1 MNPRRCSCAF
11 RVFFLALVWVSVVP
25 CAYAQETEVGDAE
38 KGQELDQIIVTGTRL
53 EATQKTEGSTSTV
66 LTEQQLEDGQY
77 RSAIDALAQVP
88 GVDVVQSGGPGG
100 NASIFIRGADSGQT
114 LVLLD
119 GIELNNPASTN
130 RSFNM
135 ANLTLENVERVEVI
149 RGPQSTI
156 YGSDAMGGVIN
167 LVSKKAQEGLHMS
180 ATSEAGSFSSFNQIG
195 NISYGSKGLDVSTAI
210 TQQNLGSVSAAS
222 AQYGNGEPDRYDN
235 TSLSGRVRMAPS
247 EMFDATSTI
256 RYVRSQ
262 DDLDN
267 FGGPGGDDPNHTLN
281 SNEFFTRGDFTGHLL
296 SKTLEPT
303 AYVSYTRQTLD
314 DVNFPDEVSFDSL
327 DSSYDGTVLTYGGRL
342 SWKQSKL
349 FSVVGGAESQIETAT
364 SYYFS
369 DGPYGPYTDELPKS
383 TAQDDGYYLESRL
396 AYDESLYI
404 DAGVRHD
411 EHSIFGNH
419 TTFKVA
425 PAWLVTDT
433 TRLHAS
439 VGTGF
444 KAPSLAQLYSSYG
457 SPDLESEDS
466 TGWDIGIDQ
475 DIVKNKAS
483 VSLTYFRNTFDNLI
497 SFNPATFVL
506 ENIESAQ
513 TEGLE
518 VGTTFNPL
526 DEISTRL
533 AYTYTDTLNDQTGE
547 SLLRRPRNKAIFTA
561 VYSPISRIRSQLQWQ
576 LYSSRGDYDYGAYP
590 PTRIALAGYGIV
602 NLAVSYQID
611 SNLEIISRINNLF
624 DKEYEEV
631 YGFGTMG
638 ATAFGGLKV
647 TL

>member
-1 MNPRRCSCAF
+1 MKPRHGSCAS
-11 RVFFLALVWVSVVP
+11 RLFFSALVLLSIAP
-25 CAYAQETEVGDAE
+25 CAYAQETESGDAE
-38 KGQELDQIIVTGTRL
+38 NGQELDQIIVTGTRL

-77 RSAIDALAQVP
+77 RSAVDALAQVP
-88 GVDVVQSGGPGG
+88 GLDVVQSGGPGG
-100 NASIFIRGADSGQT
+100 NTSIFIRGADSGQT

-135 ANLTLENVERVEVI
+135 ANLTLENVERIEVI

-167 LVSKKAQEGLHMS
+167 LVSKKAQKGLHMS

-195 NISYGSKGLDVSTAI
+195 NISYGSDGFDVSTAI
-210 TQQNLGSVSAAS
+210 TQQNLGSVSAAD

-235 TSLSGRVRMAPS
+235 TSLSGRLRMAPS

-267 FGGPGGDDPNHTLN
+267 FGGAGGDDPNHSLN
-281 SNEFFTRGDFTGHLL
+281 NNEFFTRGDFTGHFL

-314 DVNFPDEVSFDSL
+314 DVNFPDEISFDTL

-342 SWKQSKL
+342 SWKQSKV
-349 FSVVGGAESQIETAT
+349 FSVVGGAESQIESAT

-369 DGPYGPYTDELPKS
+369 DGAYGPYTDELPKS

-444 KAPSLAQLYSSYG
+444 KAPSLVQLYSSYG
-457 SPDLESEDS
+457 NPNLESEDS
-466 TGWDIGIDQ
+466 TGWDVGIDQ
-475 DIVKNKAS
+475 DIVKNTAS

-497 SFNPATFVL
+497 SFDPATFAL

-526 DEISTRL
+526 EELSTRL

-561 VYSPISRIRSQLQWQ
+561 VCSPISRLRSQLQWQ
-576 LYSSRGDYDYGAYP
+576 LYSSRADYDYGTYP

-602 NLAVSYQID
+602 DLAVSYQID
-611 SNLEIISRINNLF
+611 SNFEIISRINNLF
-624 DKEYEEV
+624 DKEYEDV

>member
-1 MNPRRCSCAF
+1 
-11 RVFFLALVWVSVVP
+11 
-25 CAYAQETEVGDAE
+25 
-38 KGQELDQIIVTGTRL
+38 
-53 EATQKTEGSTSTV
+53 
-66 LTEQQLEDGQY
+66 
-77 RSAIDALAQVP
+77 
-88 GVDVVQSGGPGG
+88 
-100 NASIFIRGADSGQT
+100 
-114 LVLLD
+114 
-119 GIELNNPASTN
+119 
-130 RSFNM
+130 
-135 ANLTLENVERVEVI
+135 
-149 RGPQSTI
+149 
-156 YGSDAMGGVIN
+156 
-167 LVSKKAQEGLHMS
+167 
-180 ATSEAGSFSSFNQIG
+180 
-195 NISYGSKGLDVSTAI
+195 
-210 TQQNLGSVSAAS
+210 
-222 AQYGNGEPDRYDN
+222 
-235 TSLSGRVRMAPS
+235 
-247 EMFDATSTI
+247 
-256 RYVRSQ
+256 
-262 DDLDN
+262 
-267 FGGPGGDDPNHTLN
+267 
-281 SNEFFTRGDFTGHLL
+281 
-296 SKTLEPT
+296 
-303 AYVSYTRQTLD
+303 
-314 DVNFPDEVSFDSL
+314 
-327 DSSYDGTVLTYGGRL
+327 
-342 SWKQSKL
+342 
-349 FSVVGGAESQIETAT
+349 
-364 SYYFS
+364 
-369 DGPYGPYTDELPKS
+369 
-383 TAQDDGYYLESRL
+383 
-396 AYDESLYI
+396 
-404 DAGVRHD
+404 VRHD

-457 SPDLESEDS
+457 NPDLQSEES

-497 SFNPATFVL
+497 SFDPATFVL